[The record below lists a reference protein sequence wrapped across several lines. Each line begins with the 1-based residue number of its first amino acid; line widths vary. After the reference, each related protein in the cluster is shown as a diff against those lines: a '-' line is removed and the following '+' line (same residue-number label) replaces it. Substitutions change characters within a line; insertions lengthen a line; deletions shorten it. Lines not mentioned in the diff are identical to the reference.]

1 MHLLSEALV
10 LKEVTREASQG
21 LTNKIGKANCQ
32 KHWGDI
38 YNIED
43 HQLLIF
49 FGSGLSMYVYISLS
63 LPIAIYII
71 YVYIGDENETDKNKV

>member
-1 MHLLSEALV
+1 M

-43 HQLLIF
+43 HQWLIF
-49 FGSGLSMYVYISLS
+49 FLSGLSMYVYIYISLS
-63 LPIAIYII
+63 LSAHRHLI
-71 YVYIGDENETDKNKV
+71 YIGDENETDNK